1 MVSSNAD
8 FPLHL
13 PSSKESGYTMLIRL
27 DEAGVDK
34 PGVSRSARLN
44 AARER
49 DRVSGTH
56 DAVHK

>member
-27 DEAGVDK
+27 DEAGIDK
-34 PGVSRSARLN
+34 PSVSRSARFN
-44 AARER
+44 AAREQIGR
-49 DRVSGTH
+49 AHV
-56 DAVHK
+56 